1 MATTKH
7 FGQKVGR
14 EISMK
19 SCIKVPALLILVS
32 MTAACQQEKADLET
46 YVAEVK
52 SQQKSDIPPI
62 PVMKPY
68 EHFEYAA
75 TELRD
80 PFVPTVVDMADPEP
94 EPIADNGIQP
104 DQNRRK
110 EALEAF
116 ELAELQFVGTL
127 EQEQIWALVRA
138 PDGVIHRVQVG
149 NYMGRNHGKIIS
161 ITSEEIKLKEIVANG
176 RGGFIERDTSVPA
189 VEVK

>member
-1 MATTKH
+1 
-7 FGQKVGR
+7 
-14 EISMK
+14 MK
-19 SCIKVPALLILVS
+19 SCFKVPAVLILMVI
-32 MTAACQQEKADLET
+32 TAACQQEKADLET
-46 YVAEVK
+46 YVAQVK
-52 SQQKSDIPPI
+52 AQQKSDIPPI

-75 TELRD
+75 TDLRD
-80 PFVPTVVDMADPEP
+80 PFIPTVVDMAEPEP
-94 EPIADNGIQP
+94 EPVAENGIQP

-127 EQEQIWALVRA
+127 EQAQIWALVRA

-149 NYMGRNHGKIIS
+149 NHMGRNHGEIIS
-161 ITSEEIKLKEIVANG
+161 ITSEEIKLKEIVPNG